1 MKKILITLLLIT
13 VSLFSQEKMM
23 DSIFK
28 NVLIKNIDDSMNVAL
43 KFSDDLNAK
52 KDATVLKKD
61 FHELVRTWKKVETF
75 YLAGSM
81 NDEAIDIPRY
91 IDVFHNLKENLHEQ
105 MQRVIVSKESV
116 EVEMYKNSFKTIN
129 ALEYVLFTGEIS
141 QRRIDISKIII
152 NNILNQLDSVK
163 EVYLSSNERFL
174 NDFKWTNDEIINML
188 IDSSFKL
195 RDWRVGDP
203 AGLSRKYKGN
213 PDNKRAE
220 YFLSKNSKTAI
231 KAILDTHSQIMNSK
245 EYDFG
250 DMLKKEGFDKE
261 VNLINAEIKNSY
273 ENLKYL
279 QDGNFENKDVKKL
292 YASLDALHKAYY
304 ISLVNAVGITAKI
317 LDADGD

>member
-52 KDATVLKKD
+52 KDAAVLKKD
-61 FHELVRTWKKVETF
+61 FHDLVQTWKKVETF

-116 EVEMYKNSFKTIN
+116 DVEMYKNSFKTIN

-141 QRRIDISKIII
+141 QRKIDISKIII
-152 NNILNQLDSVK
+152 NNILNQLDSIK

-245 EYDFG
+245 VYDFG
-250 DMLKKEGFDKE
+250 NMLKKEGFEKE
-261 VNLINAEIKNSY
+261 VNLINTEIKNSY
-273 ENLKYL
+273 KNLKYL
-279 QDGNFENKDVKKL
+279 QDGNFENKDVEKL